1 MNYDAKIRKK
11 SDMTKR
17 FEHFLHF
24 SAKKKESQLAPAFKK
39 EKYNENCKT
48 LSRYRGIF
56 SDNLNN
62 LILFV
67 AGEGIA
73 PTTSSL

>member
-1 MNYDAKIRKK
+1 MHRYLIFLNYDAKIRKK

-17 FEHFLHF
+17 FECFLRF

-48 LSRYRGIF
+48 LSP
-56 SDNLNN
+56 DTE
-62 LILFV
+62 V
-67 AGEGIA
+67 
-73 PTTSSL
+73 SLATI